1 MAVQLPNGTI
11 IEIAAPGGAAKP
23 ITSISNAK
31 PGVASAVAHGLTD
44 GTILVVSSNWSPLN
58 DAVFRVANPM
68 ADTFELEGS
77 DTSNVKKFPAG
88 GGAGSVR
95 VVSAFTEIDQV
106 LELSTSGGE
115 QQFAN
120 YGFLRDANDKQI
132 PTTRSAQSMSVSI
145 ADDPSLAGY
154 QIMEAAAES
163 REPYVVKM
171 TFPNGAVWLCYCYV
185 SFNKTPTMQKNSVM
199 ACSGSFS
206 FISQPVRY
214 AD

>member
-11 IEIAAPGGAAKP
+11 IEIAAPGGTAKP
-23 ITSISNAK
+23 ITSTSNAK
-31 PGVASAVAHGLTD
+31 PAVASAVAHGLTD
-44 GTILVVSSNWSPLN
+44 GTILVVSSNWSRLN

-77 DTSNVKKFPAG
+77 DTSNVKRFPAG

-95 VVSAFTEIDQV
+95 VVSAFTQIGQV

-115 QQFAN
+115 QQYAN
-120 YGFLRDANDKQI
+120 YGFLEDDDEKQI
-132 PTTRSAQSMSVSI
+132 PTTRSAQSLPISI
-145 ADDPSLAGY
+145 ADDPSLPGFQA
-154 QIMEAAAES
+154 MKAAAES
-163 REPYVVKM
+163 REPIVLKM
-171 TFPNGAVWLCYCYV
+171 TFPNGATWLCYCNV
-185 SFNKTPTMQKNSVM
+185 SFNETPTMQKNNVM

-206 FISQPVRY
+206 LISRPVRY

>member
-11 IEIAAPGGAAKP
+11 IEIAAPGGTAKP

-31 PGVASAVAHGLTD
+31 PAVASAVAHGLTD
-44 GTILVVSSNWSPLN
+44 GTILVVSSNWSRLN

-77 DTSNVKKFPAG
+77 DTSNVKRYPAG

-95 VVSAFTEIDQV
+95 AVSAFTQVSQV
-106 LELSTSGGE
+106 LEMSTSGGE
-115 QQFAN
+115 QQYAN
-120 YGFLRDANDKQI
+120 YGFLEDDDEKQL
-132 PTTRSAQSMSVSI
+132 PTTRSAQSLSISI

-154 QIMEAAAES
+154 QIMDTAAES

-171 TFPNGAVWLCYCYV
+171 TFPNGAIWLCYCHV
-185 SFNKTPTMQKNSVM
+185 SFNKTPTLQKNNVM

-206 FISQPVRY
+206 FISRPVRY